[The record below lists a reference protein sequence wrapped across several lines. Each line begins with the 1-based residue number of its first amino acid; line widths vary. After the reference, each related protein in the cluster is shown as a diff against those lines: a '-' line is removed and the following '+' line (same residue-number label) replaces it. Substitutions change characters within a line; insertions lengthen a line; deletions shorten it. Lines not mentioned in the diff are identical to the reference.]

1 MKIGLVLQSGVELGG
16 AHNYEAN
23 FQNLALEVSKELGYE
38 VATFVP
44 HAFKKGIATSADI
57 YTYKISPLRF
67 ALAHLRANPL
77 TLKVLSLLGLGKTQ
91 LERKA
96 IQLGVDILVF
106 TSPNHLSP
114 GIHTVPFTTTA
125 WDFGHLDLPHYPETG
140 QGGLWKWREHLF
152 TSTAAR
158 SVAVFCDSASTK
170 SRLEQRYGV
179 QPQRVNVIGLLPSV
193 TSEVKKEN
201 LDKPHFIYPAMFW
214 AHKDHF
220 LLLESFADFLKT
232 NGQVAY
238 LVLTGSGQLVE
249 NVKKYAA
256 ELGIAESTKFLGL
269 VSRERLMGLIAGS
282 KGLLMASILGP
293 TNIPPL
299 EAAMLSTPVVA
310 SDAHQMQ
317 DMLDGLELVPCSDRR
332 AWTSAMVRLWRG
344 EVNPPKLLPAN
355 EKSVLV
361 RALTSLENKLR
372 GLAR

>member
-23 FQNLALEVSKELGYE
+23 FQNLALEVAKELGHE

-44 HAFKKGIATSADI
+44 HALKKQIETSAEI
-57 YTYKISPLRF
+57 YPYKISPLRF

-77 TLKVLSLLGLGKTQ
+77 TLKALSIIGLGKTQ

-96 IQLGVDILVF
+96 LKYGVDVLVF

-114 GIHTVPFTTTA
+114 GIHTIPFTTTA

-140 QGGLWKWREHLF
+140 QGGLWQWREKLYI
-152 TSTAAR
+152 STAAR
-158 SVAVFCDSASTK
+158 SVAIFCDSASTK

-193 TSEVKKEN
+193 TIEAKREH

-220 LLLESFADFLKT
+220 LLLEAFADFLKT

-238 LVLTGSGQLVE
+238 LVLTGLGQLVE
-249 NVKKYAA
+249 NVKKYAD
-256 ELGIAESTKFLGL
+256 ELGIAESVKFLGL
-269 VSRERLMGLIAGS
+269 ISRDRLMGLIAGS

-299 EAAMLSTPVVA
+299 EAAMLGTPVVA
-310 SDAHQMQ
+310 SDAHQMK
-317 DMLDGLELVPCSDRR
+317 DMLDGLELVPCSDRQ
-332 AWTSAMVRLWRG
+332 AWTSAMHRLWRG
-344 EVNPPKLLPAN
+344 EVESPKLLPAH
-355 EKSVLV
+355 EKAVLI
-361 RALTSLENKLR
+361 RALTFLENQLR
-372 GLAR
+372 GLSR

>member
-16 AHNYEAN
+16 AHSYEAN
-23 FQNLALEVSKELGYE
+23 FQKLALEVAKDLGHE
-38 VATFVP
+38 VATFIP
-44 HAFKKGIATSADI
+44 HALKNGIATSADI
-57 YTYKISPLRF
+57 HTYKISPLRF
-67 ALAHLRANPL
+67 ALAHFRANPL
-77 TLKVLSLLGLGKTQ
+77 ILKALSLLGLGKAQ

-96 IQLGVDILVF
+96 LQLGVDVLVF

-114 GIHTVPFTTTA
+114 GIHTLPFTTTA

-140 QGGLWKWREHLF
+140 QGGLWQWREHLF

-158 SVAVFCDSASTK
+158 SVAIFCDSTSTK

-193 TSEVKKEN
+193 TPEVKKEN
-201 LDKPHFIYPAMFW
+201 FDKPHFIYAAMFW

-220 LLLESFADFLKT
+220 LLLESFADFLNT

-249 NVKKYAA
+249 NVKKYAV
-256 ELGIAESTKFLGL
+256 ELGIAESVKFLGL
-269 VSRERLMGLIAGS
+269 VSRDRLMGLIAGG

-299 EAAMLSTPVVA
+299 EAAMLGTPVVA
-310 SDAHQMQ
+310 SDAHHME
-317 DMLDGLELVPCSDRR
+317 DMLEGLELAPCSDRQ
-332 AWTSAMVRLWRG
+332 AWTQAMARLWRG
-344 EVNPPKLLPAN
+344 EVKPPKLLPAN
-355 EKSVLV
+355 EEAVLV
-361 RALTSLENKLR
+361 RALTFLENQLR

>member
-23 FQNLALEVSKELGYE
+23 FQKLALEVAKDLGHE

-44 HAFKKGIATSADI
+44 YALKKQMDTSADI
-57 YTYKISPLRF
+57 YSYKISPARF
-67 ALAHLRANPL
+67 ALAHIRANPL
-77 TLKVLSLLGLGKTQ
+77 TLRALSLLGLGKTQ

-96 IQLGVDILVF
+96 IKLGVDILVF

-114 GIHTVPFTTTA
+114 GIHTLPFTTTA

-140 QGGLWKWREHLF
+140 QGGLWKWREHLY

-158 SVAVFCDSASTK
+158 SVAILCDSASTK
-170 SRLEQRYGV
+170 LRLEQRYGV

-193 TSEVKKEN
+193 SSEVQKEN
-201 LDKPHFIYPAMFW
+201 FDKPHFIYPAMFW
-214 AHKDHF
+214 PHKDHF

-256 ELGIAESTKFLGL
+256 ELGIAESVKFLGL
-269 VSRERLMGLIAGS
+269 VSRDRLMALIAGS

-299 EAAMLSTPVVA
+299 EASMLGTPVVA

-317 DMLDGLELVPCSDRR
+317 DMLEGLELVPCSDRK
-332 AWTSAMVRLWRG
+332 AWTSAMVGLWRG
-344 EVNPPKLLPAN
+344 EVKSPILLPAN
-355 EKSVLV
+355 EKAVLV
-361 RALTSLENKLR
+361 RALTFLENQLR
-372 GLAR
+372 GLSR